1 MARGFAS
8 MAEGVRSP
16 RPSPSRGS
24 GALHVDNSCSRPGHS
39 IATDID
45 GVPRRR
51 TVAGEETYDHQLAAV
66 LAALASG
73 EPLPTEGRDAVGNMR
88 VIDAVYAAAGVR
100 DR

>member
-1 MARGFAS
+1 MCCTS
-8 MAEGVRSP
+8 TT
-16 RPSPSRGS
+16 S
-24 GALHVDNSCSRPGHS
+24 GARHRDMHRD
-39 IATDID
+39 DID
-45 GVPRRR
+45 GVSRGAPSP
-51 TVAGEETYDHQLAAV
+51 EETYDHQLAAV